1 MKRDRAVLKIQN
13 MTCYS
18 LKSLKHQ
25 SGSFCQ
31 TDFTDAI
38 PSSQTFMFIGF
49 YVFIFIN
56 VLSLNTGNVWQTKL
70 VSSLVKYTKYKK
82 TV

>member
-1 MKRDRAVLKIQN
+1 
-13 MTCYS
+13 
-18 LKSLKHQ
+18 
-25 SGSFCQ
+25 
-31 TDFTDAI
+31 
-38 PSSQTFMFIGF
+38 MFIGF